1 MIPTIQNKIKFKIKI
16 TKWSA
21 ILMFII
27 LIVPL
32 YYSIFKSESID
43 EPNFKFSLF
52 VIIFSLSCLECL
64 FIMIIDIIIT
74 KRIEHFKDNIEV
86 VNVYRKKATIIN
98 NTLGTIYVITLV
110 SAFVLPSLNLKFI
123 VFFGGF
129 LVVYCILGFYILGTF
144 YKVPS
149 NIKLKD
155 LNKGSYILYLRAF
168 SEDVNSFKQR
178 ATPGY
183 FGGFI
188 GFIEEEFLKHF
199 PTSIAVGQPGE
210 IFSRGAK
217 RIYFK
222 ENEWKDSV
230 KIMIDECE
238 FLIIHIS
245 SNPNC
250 IWEIINLQ
258 KRINKT
264 IFIVSNKEEYLFARS
279 KLIGVIDMP
288 SFVELKPPFAFFFI
302 AQTRHYKFIKFENNV
317 ESYLYLST
325 QIKSIM
331 ASN

>member
-1 MIPTIQNKIKFKIKI
+1 MIPTIQNKIKFA
-16 TKWSA
+16 KWSA

-64 FIMIIDIIIT
+64 FMMIIDIIIT
-74 KRIEHFKDNIEV
+74 KRIEHLKDNIEV
-86 VNVYRKKATIIN
+86 AEVYRKKAAIIN
-98 NTLGTIYVITLV
+98 NTLVTLYVITLV

-129 LVVYCILGFYILGTF
+129 LVIYCILGSYILGAF

-149 NIKLKD
+149 NIRLKD
-155 LNKGSYILYLRAF
+155 LNKGSYVLYLRAF
-168 SEDVNSFKQR
+168 SEDVKSFKQR

-210 IFSRGAK
+210 IMSSRGAK

-250 IWEIINLQ
+250 IWELINLQ

-264 IFIVSNKEEYLFARS
+264 VFIVSDKEEYLFARS

-288 SFVELKPPFAFFFI
+288 SFDELKPPFAFFFI
-302 AQTRHYKFIKFENNV
+302 AQTKNYKFIKFENNV

-325 QIKSIM
+325 QIKSII